1 MNVSSYDPMA
11 AKKRKMVY
19 YLCGYA
25 CALAIVLSV
34 IENAKKGVR
43 VVGRQP
49 FQSQDKTRQ
58 NTAQTGFGDVHYRIH
73 IVFYARGYVC
83 GADKKSRGRVTDRQ
97 IGGESPTE
105 PAYFFFLGFF
115 FFTPPDATPAGP
127 GMGVAARSCSAW
139 GASICDGAACGFA
152 FRFVIFCMSERLRA
166 SNRLRKT
173 DEDVLNLRH

>member
-49 FQSQDKTRQ
+49 FQRQDKTRQ
-58 NTAQTGFGDVHYRIH
+58 ILHKQVLETYTRGNTLCSMLVAMFAGQT
-73 IVFYARGYVC
+73 
-83 GADKKSRGRVTDRQ
+83 KSRAGELQ
-97 IGGESPTE
+97 IGKSAVKARLSQPTSS
-105 PAYFFFLGFF
+105 F
-115 FFTPPDATPAGP
+115 
-127 GMGVAARSCSAW
+127 
-139 GASICDGAACGFA
+139 
-152 FRFVIFCMSERLRA
+152 
-166 SNRLRKT
+166 
-173 DEDVLNLRH
+173 